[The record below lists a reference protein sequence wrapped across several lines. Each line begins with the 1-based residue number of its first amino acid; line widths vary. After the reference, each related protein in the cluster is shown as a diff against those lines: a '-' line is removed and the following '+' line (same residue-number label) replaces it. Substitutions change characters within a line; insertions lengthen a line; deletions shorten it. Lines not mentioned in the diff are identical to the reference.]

1 MAGNHCSGRNRKAQ
15 IAMLS
20 AATAT
25 ATVLTVGVAPP
36 PHAVGAAAVN
46 SEAVDL
52 AAAVKIFPAPGVLPD
67 LTGGAGS
74 AVYDQGQAIG
84 AQILAAIVNNVNLS
98 ALAQASGL
106 DLQSLLASI
115 PAELL
120 PGVLNAVPVALSPL
134 LGSALTQILGGALPP
149 SAINGILT
157 GTLIPALQ
165 LLGVTDASGNT
176 TLLGLLNLLGLDLSD
191 PLNLSNLNVQ
201 GLNIVTAGPPF
212 TLLKLLGVDVGWV
225 PGFPNSI
232 ADEINNTPYLN
243 VGVVGLLGTVAHDL
257 GALDT
262 PQGDALKLLVDSL
275 TGTVNALPGDLPDL
289 VDIRVPITVGFGLGA
304 FALGAA
310 YPQVVADLPN
320 QPGGSAYTGVDP
332 ILGSFTIL
340 PMILLRNP
348 GRANGG
354 LFARF
359 YPLGDLVGIDL
370 VTPDTHVES
379 DGKPGDVALPGGLL
393 LGGANLIPIKI
404 DATVEYD
411 PLSDFAAWPNP
422 FTLANNLAAG
432 AFPTYIL
439 RGLTLDTVPA
449 QITSQLNTILR
460 GLVTN
465 PNSPLA
471 LNLYLTI
478 PSSTLPLLEPVYLIG
493 DVSSLAGVDLPY
505 KVANA
510 LSPAL
515 TSLVNLGYTDAYRTP
530 SGAYDRTL
538 LDAGDPTPFFSF
550 PDVDWTKVPQDVL
563 NQLFAGI
570 QKEFLS
576 GNPTPPPV
584 NVVST
589 LIGLIGGG
597 ATPFTAAPVAGG
609 TSPGTSN
616 PGGLFDGLGNVF
628 SGVGNLG
635 SALPGGL
642 VGGAAGGPTSGV
654 AGLLHNP
661 LSSVLGGG
669 TAGATSAGTSGG
681 TTGNPVNNLVH
692 GLPVVSGLLGGG
704 GNQRTSA
711 ASVPST
717 TPNLLSLGNR
727 GAGTQAAT
735 NGRALATAI
744 HDVTTKFVPQ
754 VKAGGGSATNGSA
767 TQGPLRK
774 LLSGA
779 GIGQPGDGPI
789 SKALHKLA
797 GDDDK

>member
-1 MAGNHCSGRNRKAQ
+1 
-15 IAMLS
+15 MLS

-74 AVYDQGQAIG
+74 AVYDAAQAFY
-84 AQILAAIVNNVNLS
+84 AQALTAIVNNANLS
-98 ALAQASGL
+98 ALAQASGV
-106 DLQSLLASI
+106 DLESLLAQI
-115 PAELL
+115 PAALL
-120 PGVLNAVPVALSPL
+120 PGVLQAVEVPLGPL
-134 LGSALTQILGGALPP
+134 LGGVLTQVLGSSGLNPLVAAALTTAL
-149 SAINGILT
+149 T
-157 GTLIPALQ
+157 T
-165 LLGVTDASGNT
+165 LGVIDTSGSAN
-176 TLLGLLNLLGLDLSD
+176 LLDVLGLLGLDLSD
-191 PLNLSNLNVQ
+191 PLNVSNLNVP
-201 GLNIVTAGPPF
+201 GLNIVTAGAPF
-212 TLLKLLGVDVGWV
+212 TLLKLLGVDLGWV
-225 PGFPNSI
+225 PPTPNSV
-232 ADEINNTPYLN
+232 ADEINGTSYLK
-243 VGVVGLLGTVAHDL
+243 VGLVGLLGTLSDALGTQNLPLTGVIDTL
-257 GALDT
+257 TGALT
-262 PQGDALKLLVDSL
+262 GLGVD
-275 TGTVNALPGDLPDL
+275 VPDL

-449 QITSQLNTILR
+449 QITSQLNTILG

-597 ATPFTAAPVAGG
+597 ATPFTAAPIAGG